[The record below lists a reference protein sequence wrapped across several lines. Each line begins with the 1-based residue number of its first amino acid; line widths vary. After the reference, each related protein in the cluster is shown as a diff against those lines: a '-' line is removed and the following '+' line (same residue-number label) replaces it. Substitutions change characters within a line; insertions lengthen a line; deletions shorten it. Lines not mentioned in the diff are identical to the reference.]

1 MTMTAL
7 VGLSPQSV
15 DTLLHE
21 LTAAANARHLL
32 ARDHH
37 NSHESRVRYEAAA
50 CAFEMARDMILREH
64 R

>member
-1 MTMTAL
+1 MTTTAL

-15 DTLLHE
+15 DTILDQ

-32 ARDHH
+32 ARDRH
-37 NSHESRVRYEAAA
+37 NSHEARIRYEAAA
-50 CAFEMARDMILREH
+50 LAFEIARDMILREH